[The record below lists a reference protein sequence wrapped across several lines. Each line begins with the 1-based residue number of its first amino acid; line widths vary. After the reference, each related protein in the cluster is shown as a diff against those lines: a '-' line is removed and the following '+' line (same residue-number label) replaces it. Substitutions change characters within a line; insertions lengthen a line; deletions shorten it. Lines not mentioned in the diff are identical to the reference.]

1 MTQQTAQI
9 DDIQLVA
16 LPTAVNVADLFAQ
29 FTLREWSLRPMLDEA
44 ATAAG
49 QLVAAVVESADPDR
63 PGMLTVRLRVSGE
76 SLVIEVADSRPAEA
90 TPDMEGP
97 NLGVVAL
104 EGRGRML
111 WCELPLPTGVTAE
124 AVPLPRR
131 ERRRSPEAER
141 LEQAGEPQG
150 VDPEVMERILMGL
163 GRASGHGG

>member
-1 MTQQTAQI
+1 MTPHTAQV

-16 LPTAVNVADLFAQ
+16 LPTAVNCADLFAQ
-29 FTLREWSLRPMLDEA
+29 FTLREWHLRPMLDEA

-63 PGMLTVRLRVSGE
+63 PGMLTVRLRVSGD
-76 SLVIEVADSRPAEA
+76 SLVIEVADGRPAEA

-97 NLGVVAL
+97 NLGVVPL

-111 WCELPLPTGVTAE
+111 WCTLPLPSGVTAE

-141 LEQAGEPQG
+141 LANDPHE
-150 VDPEVMERILMGL
+150 VDPEVMERLLMGL
-163 GRASGHGG
+163 GRASAHGN